1 MKSALARAKPD
12 VAKVDC
18 RCRISAAIT
27 LPLLTPPRLLA
38 FARYGS
44 MQSAATA
51 PGVSQS
57 TVQRRIADL
66 EEHIGRRPVRHLGGY
81 RAAGG
86 TSSLRLS
93 SAARNG
99 RSISDSIVATSRD
112 SPR

>member
-1 MKSALARAKPD
+1 
-12 VAKVDC
+12 
-18 RCRISAAIT
+18 
-27 LPLLTPPRLLA
+27 
-38 FARYGS
+38 

-66 EEHIGRRPVRHLGGY
+66 EEHIGRRPVQRHLGGY